1 MTLMHTAKWL
11 DEEIGNMFGEIES
24 TTESEFEVSG
34 NLAEICHESYDGFSP
49 YTNGGVDFTAAISL
63 DYLVGTGKGFVNAK
77 VSKEIEKT
85 MDYCYTSAREQFIK
99 ENREALN
106 NYYTFEE
113 LDANTDEVNY
123 HKLYELDLGTL
134 AESLSEMEQS
144 WQDSVLFIQ
153 HRAMFYSA
161 DNSRNDTGEDEIAF
175 RSGVNL
181 DYDYGRD
188 KGILYTF
195 EETVKVGDLTPNKV
209 KEILNNM
216 LQSI

>member
-1 MTLMHTAKWL
+1 MHIAKWL
-11 DEEIGNMFGEIES
+11 DEEIGNMFDEIES
-24 TTESEFEVSG
+24 TTETEFEISG
-34 NLAEICHESYDGFSP
+34 NLTEICHESYEGFSP

-63 DYLVGTGKGFVNAK
+63 DYLAGTGKDFVNAK
-77 VSKEIEKT
+77 VSKELEKT
-85 MDYCYTSAREQFIK
+85 MDYCYTGAREQFIE
-99 ENREALN
+99 ENREDLLE
-106 NYYTFEE
+106 YFTTKQ
-113 LDANTDEVNY
+113 LDANSDKVNY
-123 HKLYELDLGTL
+123 HTLYEKFAGCL

-161 DNSRNDTGEDEIAF
+161 DNIRNDTGEDEIAF

-188 KGILYTF
+188 KGIVYTF
-195 EETVKVGDLTPNKV
+195 EETVKVGDLTPNKL

>member
-1 MTLMHTAKWL
+1 MHIAKWL

-34 NLAEICHESYDGFSP
+34 NLAEICHESYEGFSP

-63 DYLVGTGKGFVNAK
+63 DYLVGTGKSFVNAK
-77 VSKEIEKT
+77 VSNEIEKT
-85 MDYCYTSAREQFIK
+85 MDYCYTGAREQFIA
-99 ENREALN
+99 ENREVLENWFTADELN
-106 NYYTFEE
+106 TNKDTI
-113 LDANTDEVNY
+113 NY
-123 HKLYELDLGTL
+123 HELYDLKLGTL

-181 DYDYGRD
+181 DYDSGRD
-188 KGILYTF
+188 KGIVYTF
-195 EETVKVGDLTPNKV
+195 EETVKVGDLTPNKL